1 MNPDDGIRLARFRE
15 LWVHTGTACNL
26 SCEFCHEG
34 AAPADTRLG
43 APAFDAIAAQL
54 DAAAAAGVESFA
66 FTGGE
71 PLIHRDILRILRH
84 ALFLRPTLVL
94 TNGTAPF
101 IRRPHSLAQ
110 LQGLPN
116 AVRFR
121 VSIDHPDEARH
132 DAARG
137 FRNFRKALQGL
148 KLLSDA
154 GFEVGITRLSEPG
167 EDRPAIELRFRQLLR
182 RQGLREDLPLV
193 ALPDLG
199 RPGQAAHEV
208 PAASPGTAG
217 PETSCM
223 RSRMLLQRGQA
234 LTYSPCPF
242 VDDVPSF
249 DLGATLDAALM
260 GPVRPLH
267 ARCNTCLTLGVDYA
281 G

>member
-1 MNPDDGIRLARFRE
+1 MSPDDGIRLARFRE
-15 LWVHTGTACNL
+15 LWVHSGTGCNL
-26 SCEFCHEG
+26 SCDFCHEA

-54 DAAAAAGVESFA
+54 DAAAAAGVEGFA

-84 ALFLRPTLVL
+84 ALSLRPTLVL

-101 IRRPHSLAQ
+101 IRRPNSLAQ
-110 LQGLPN
+110 LQGLAH

-121 VSIDHPDEARH
+121 VSIDHPDEVRH

-167 EDRPAIELRFRQLLR
+167 EDRTAIDLRFRQLLR

-199 RPGQAAHEV
+199 RPGQTDHKLFAAAH
-208 PAASPGTAG
+208 GTART
-217 PETSCM
+217 ETHCT
-223 RSRMLLQRGQA
+223 RSRMLLQRGPT

-242 VDDVPSF
+242 VDDVPAF
-249 DLGATLDAALM
+249 DLGAALDAALAT
-260 GPVRPLH
+260 PVRPVH
-267 ARCNTCLTLGVDYA
+267 ARCTTCLTLGVDYA